1 MHVFSYFFKI
11 FSKNAKICIV
21 GIKMLQRPDLFEF
34 KFKT

>member
-1 MHVFSYFFKI
+1 MFFPI
-11 FSKNAKICIV
+11 FLNFLKNAKICIV